1 MILARCAHCSTCWRR
16 GAADVAVPFL
26 AVQLALSVALILAV
40 AWLAQ
45 KLALGTDVR
54 LRDEDEARVLV
65 RAALCGFEPRELTLD
80 RAGIGA
86 LARDSDGRVMLLQ
99 RHGAQF
105 AARLLDS
112 HAFARLDRHFLTVGT
127 GERHYASITL
137 DLGDQAQV
145 WAASLRRL
153 AN

>member
-1 MILARCAHCSTCWRR
+1 MAI
-16 GAADVAVPFL
+16 
-26 AVQLALSVALILAV
+26 QLTLSIALILAV
-40 AWLAQ
+40 AWLAR

-54 LRDEDEARVLV
+54 LRDEDEARALV
-65 RAALCGFEPRELTLD
+65 RAAVCGFEPRELALD

-86 LARDSDGRVMLLQ
+86 LARDGAGRVMLLR

-112 HAFARLDRHFLTVGT
+112 HAFARLDRNFLTIGT
-127 GERHYASITL
+127 GERHYAPVTL
-137 DLGDQAQV
+137 DLGEQAQV

-153 AN
+153 AG

>member
-1 MILARCAHCSTCWRR
+1 M
-16 GAADVAVPFL
+16 AVPFILIQL
-26 AVQLALSVALILAV
+26 AVSIVLILGV
-40 AWLAQ
+40 AWLSR

-54 LRDEDEARVLV
+54 LRSEDEARALA
-65 RAALCGFEPRELTLD
+65 RAAVCGFEPTELALD

-86 LARDSDGRVMLLQ
+86 LLRDAQGRMMLLR

-105 AARLLDS
+105 AARLLDN
-112 HAFARLDRHFLTVGT
+112 HADTRLDRNFLTIGT
-127 GERHYASITL
+127 GERFYEPVTL

-153 AN
+153 H

>member
-1 MILARCAHCSTCWRR
+1 M
-16 GAADVAVPFL
+16 AVPFL
-26 AVQLALSVALILAV
+26 AIQLALSAALILAV
-40 AWLAQ
+40 AWLAR
-45 KLALGTDVR
+45 KLALGSDVR
-54 LRDEDEARVLV
+54 LRDEDEARALA
-65 RAALCGFEPRELTLD
+65 RAAVCGFEPRELTLD

-86 LARDSDGRVMLLQ
+86 LARDRDGRVMLLR

-112 HAFARLDRHFLTVGT
+112 HAFARLDRNFLTIGS
-127 GERHYASITL
+127 GERYFAPITL
-137 DLGDQAQV
+137 DLGEQAQV